1 MMARRNGALG
11 WAIFFTLIVAATA
24 HAAPGH
30 GKLSGVVVDP
40 LGTPQMGATVWVL
53 AEDVAGSTTTQL
65 LTNQRGIFS
74 TERMAPGLYSVR
86 VTLAGFLPSIERH
99 VRVSPNLTTLLKIEL
114 DSVFTSFD
122 RLRRRPAQKTDDDEW
137 KWVLRTSAATRPALQ
152 WLEGEGDLNQQA
164 QAGED
169 ARTRRPRG
177 RLELTSGARRP
188 GSVANLT
195 DSPATAFSYDQ
206 RIGQAGSLVLAGQMS
221 YEGTAAASLATLW
234 LPSGEPGRG
243 PQTSLVMRQAKLGPA
258 GLTFRAVRI
267 QHADQLALGDRL
279 TVHYGAE
286 YILAGLGPATSSLRP
301 RGELDIRVSPNWRAS
316 AIISARPG
324 SPTYDDPMRS
334 GALQTALAELDALP
348 AVLWRNGHPVLEG
361 GWHEELAFERR
372 LGPHAAVQGATFH
385 DRARHMAVFGRGTTS
400 NPDFFQ
406 DFFSDGFLYD
416 GGASNSWGTRV
427 AYRQKFS
434 DDLEMAAVYA
444 WAGALA
450 LEEVAA
456 NVDLRDALQT
466 RYRHSL
472 GARVSGRM
480 PKVGTWVAASYKWV
494 SGPVVSRLDS
504 FGEATYQLDPHL
516 SLSVRQPLPR
526 VLMSGKWEALADFR
540 NLLAQGYVPVNGRDG
555 QVVLV
560 PAFRSFRG
568 GVSFQF

>member
-1 MMARRNGALG
+1 MARRNGTLG
-11 WAIFFTLIVAATA
+11 WAILFTLIVAATA
-24 HAAPGH
+24 HAAPGY
-30 GKLSGVVVDP
+30 GKLSGFVVDP
-40 LGTPQMGATVWVL
+40 SGTPQMGATVWVL
-53 AEDVAGSTTTQL
+53 AEDAARSATTQL

-74 TERMAPGLYSVR
+74 TERLPPGLYSVR

-122 RLRRRPAQKTDDDEW
+122 RLRRHPEHKTDADEW
-137 KWVLRTSAATRPALQ
+137 KWVLRTSAATRPVLQ
-152 WLEGEGDLNQQA
+152 WLEGEVEPGQQP
-164 QAGED
+164 QAGEV
-169 ARTRRPRG
+169 AHKRRPRG
-177 RLELTSGARRP
+177 RVELTSGARRP
-188 GSVANLT
+188 GSVANLA

-221 YEGTAAASLATLW
+221 YERSAAASLATLW

-243 PQTSLVMRQAKLGPA
+243 PEISLLMRQVKLGPA
-258 GLTFRAVRI
+258 GPTFRAVRI
-267 QHADQLALGDRL
+267 EHADQLALGDRL

-301 RGELDIRVSPNWRAS
+301 RSELDIRVSPNWRAS
-316 AIISARPG
+316 AIVSARPG
-324 SPTYDDPMRS
+324 SPTYDDLMRS
-334 GALQTALAELDALP
+334 SALQTALVELDALP

-372 LGPHAAVQGATFH
+372 LGRAAVQGAAFH
-385 DRARHMAVFGRGTTS
+385 DRARHLAVFGRGTTS

-406 DFFSDGFLYD
+406 DLFSEAFLYD

-450 LEEVAA
+450 LEEAAA

-472 GARVSGRM
+472 AARVSGRM
-480 PKVGTWVAASYKWV
+480 PRVGTWVAASYKWV

-504 FGEATYQLDPHL
+504 FGEAAYQLDPHL
-516 SLSVRQPLPR
+516 SLSVRQPLPT
-526 VLMSGKWEALADFR
+526 VLMGGKWEALADFR

-555 QVVLV
+555 RVLLV